1 MGYICGFLVKILPNI
16 TKYLINIITIGYW
29 VLWIALMRN
38 FISYEY
44 KFYVLVFFLIFLF
57 LDLAFDL
64 LETLLVYFVIKQ

>member
-38 FISYEY
+38 FTSYEY